1 LVSNSVFKIPSLGT
15 TSDIP
20 LYYFVSLFIYFIISP
35 LYKFLGFTE
44 RPRGARS
51 GAPHAHGEGPRLSTE
66 LLDRGALP
74 SCGLP
79 FA

>member
-1 LVSNSVFKIPSLGT
+1 MYRVGQESCETVTTEFASRPSPYRRECDPRRFDRMLDSGG
-15 TSDIP
+15 D
-20 LYYFVSLFIYFIISP
+20 
-35 LYKFLGFTE
+35 GE

-51 GAPHAHGEGPRLSTE
+51 GAPHAHGEGMWLSTE
-66 LLDRGALP
+66 LLDHGACP